1 MLITPLSASKQ
12 TQQTHAHTHTHKDYA
27 DHARNVRGRQKME
40 TLWARTHTTE
50 RGDLK
55 TRGARTQKLFLVLK

>member
-12 TQQTHAHTHTHKDYA
+12 TQQTHAHTHTHTHKDYA

-40 TLWARTHTTE
+40 TLWARTHTPPSAE
-50 RGDLK
+50 I
-55 TRGARTQKLFLVLK
+55 